1 MLSDVCDFFFP
12 FKSVILNDEVKKNQY
27 LLSLSKLLA
36 FCFQNLYLKISFL
49 CLRKVLVNSV
59 ANNS

>member
-27 LLSLSKLLA
+27 LLSKLLA
-36 FCFQNLYLKISFL
+36 FCFQNLLIFEDFIS
-49 CLRKVLVNSV
+49 VS
-59 ANNS
+59 